1 MEKSAVREAAFNM
14 IYDGQS
20 AMRLDGNEVAHK
32 ADQVLVQD
40 AVIRTKPG
48 ESEALRNIY
57 GVYIWRGFGLI
68 VTMIFNPCI
77 HPIENLICVHM
88 SSTIPFHTKLDPDI
102 CNVRLSP
109 PPISSPCA

>member
-40 AVIRTKPG
+40 AVIRTNQ
-48 ESEALRNIY
+48 ESQ
-57 GVYIWRGFGLI
+57 
-68 VTMIFNPCI
+68 
-77 HPIENLICVHM
+77 
-88 SSTIPFHTKLDPDI
+88 
-102 CNVRLSP
+102 RL
-109 PPISSPCA
+109 